1 MKNLV
6 LVAFAATANAAG
18 LPEGEFRDP
27 SSANR
32 PETWFH
38 FIGGN
43 VAKPGITADL
53 EAIKGAGISG
63 IHLFHGQFGGKWP
76 GVEPQITCLSAP
88 WDGLVGFVADEC
100 KRLGLTFTMQ
110 NCPGWAM
117 SGGPWIKPENAM
129 RHLIWGRTDVEGGK
143 RVEVKLPTLAPS
155 APNPKDYHDV
165 VVLAFPATAGE
176 CGLGR
181 LAGEENDRPDRR
193 RRDGHDHVRLRGAGN
208 DPHGGAAVGQQPRT
222 RLLLQPRYD
231 RRLRG
236 ERQDALH
243 ARDSAGELAGRQ
255 ARHLRLRRDDDEA
268 GEAHVQA
275 A

>member
-1 MKNLV
+1 MKKMLTGV
-6 LVAFAATANAAG
+6 SAALYAALCGGAFATG
-18 LPEGEFRDP
+18 LSEGEFRDP
-27 SSANR
+27 SVANR

-129 RHLIWGRTDVEGGK
+129 RHLIWKRIDVEGGK

-155 APNPKDYHDV
+155 APDPKDYRDV

-176 CGLGR
+176 WNSSLKPAMVTSNIKADWDEWQEKNTTVLIDGGVTATITFDFAGTAQFRTESFDHEERKNGR
-181 LAGEENDRPDRR
+181 LGVRR
-193 RRDGHDHVRLRGAGN
+193 
-208 DPHGGAAVGQQPRT
+208 
-222 RLLLQPRYD
+222 
-231 RRLRG
+231 
-236 ERQDALH
+236 
-243 ARDSAGELAGRQ
+243 
-255 ARHLRLRRDDDEA
+255 
-268 GEAHVQA
+268 
-275 A
+275 